1 VKYEK
6 VVLTT
11 ADLHQAWAALTDV
24 ESWPRWMDSYTS
36 ARRLDDG
43 PLAVGSRARLKQPG
57 LRAGTWRVTELVPDS
72 SFSWDNHAPGVRSVA
87 RHSVDVDPHRTQIR
101 LELEQTGILSRV
113 VGVLLGS
120 RIRRYLDIEARGLTT
135 AGESRPA

>member
-1 VKYEK
+1 MKYEK
-6 VVLTT
+6 VVSTT
-11 ADLHQAWAALTDV
+11 ADLHQAWAALTDI

-43 PLAVGSRARLKQPG
+43 LLAVGSRARLKQPG

-72 SFSWDNHAPGVRSVA
+72 SFTWDNHALGIRSA
-87 RHSVDVDPHRTQIR
+87 AWHSVDVDSHRTQIR

-120 RIRRYLDIEARGLTT
+120 RIRRYLDIEARGLKT
-135 AGESRPA
+135 AGESRTA